1 MQDEKGKSEPGA
13 TEHLYIEKRK
23 AYLYIFYTVFTDNAI
38 EVCIKKFVHFF
49 MKRFY

>member
-1 MQDEKGKSEPGA
+1 MQDEKGKRKQGA
-13 TEHLYIEKRK
+13 AEHLYIEKRK

-49 MKRFY
+49 KKRFY